1 MPGRQNGGRMETG
14 DPILTQLEML
24 EKCLVC
30 KDELLEKIYK
40 ETAQQE
46 AILDTDPFSEEAF
59 DGTLERKAEAIEKL
73 TQYDR
78 GFEQIFSRIRDG
90 VIANKDGYRERIIN
104 MQRLIGEV
112 TKKAVR
118 IQSLEQKNKVKLEIY
133 FSNRRQQIKN
143 FNVSSR
149 TVSNYYKSMSSGGK
163 ADAFYKKKKQ

>member
-1 MPGRQNGGRMETG
+1 MEAG
-14 DPILTQLEML
+14 DPIMTQLGML

-30 KDELLEKIYK
+30 KGELLEKIYN

-46 AILDTDPFSEEAF
+46 AILDTNPFSEEAF
-59 DGTLERKAEAIEKL
+59 DRTLERKAEAIEKL
-73 TQYDR
+73 TQYDQ
-78 GFEQIFSRIRDG
+78 GFEQIFSRIRDE
-90 VIANKDGYRERIIN
+90 VMADKDRYRERIVN
-104 MQRLIGEV
+104 MQQLIGEV
-112 TKKAVR
+112 TKKAVH

-163 ADAFYKKKKQ
+163 ADAFFMDKKQ

>member
-1 MPGRQNGGRMETG
+1 MESS

-30 KDELLEKIYK
+30 KDELLTEIYK
-40 ETAQQE
+40 ETREQE

-59 DGTLERKAEAIEKL
+59 EGTLQRKGEYIEKISR
-73 TQYDR
+73 YDQ
-78 GFEQIFSRIRDG
+78 GFEQIFARIKDA
-90 VIANKDGYRERIIN
+90 VIEKKELYRACIER
-104 MQRLIGEV
+104 MQKLIGEV
-112 TKKAVR
+112 TEKAVR

-133 FSNRRQQIKN
+133 FNNRRQQIKN

-163 ADAFYKKKKQ
+163 ADAYFMDKKR